1 MSLALIP
8 LRTGKKM
15 TIKIFKKVLDAQAV
29 ATLRALLDNPA
40 TPWEDGKTTAHGAAR
55 AAKNNQQLTK
65 PSDALKQVTQKIT
78 SMVMSSHR
86 VESYAMPVRMTA
98 PFINKHGAGHS
109 YGKHVD
115 RGYRILKPSN
125 TRIRTDLSATLALSK
140 QDEYEG
146 GNLIIYDNDSRIKVK
161 LDAGDIVLY
170 PSNFIHEV
178 QEVSAGVR
186 ICACFWIQ
194 SMIRDTDRR
203 TIISDMAE
211 LINKLATDGCAE
223 ASVLASKVQQN
234 LIRQWAET

>member
-1 MSLALIP
+1 
-8 LRTGKKM
+8 M
-15 TIKIFKKVLDAQAV
+15 TIKIIKGIINPETVDALRQVLDSP
-29 ATLRALLDNPA
+29 D
-40 TPWEDGKTTAHGAAR
+40 TPWEDGKDTAHGAAKD
-55 AAKNNQQLTK
+55 AKNNQQLTK
-65 PSDALKQVTQKIT
+65 PSATLKKVSAQIVNTVLT
-78 SMVMSSHR
+78 SNR
-86 VESYAMPVRMTA
+86 VETYAMPVKTTQ
-98 PFINKHGAGHS
+98 PFINKHVEGNS

-115 RGYRILKPSN
+115 RGYRILRPSN

-170 PSNFIHEV
+170 PANFIHEV
-178 QEVSAGVR
+178 QEVTRGVR

-203 TIISDMAE
+203 TIVSDMAE
-211 LINKLATDGCAE
+211 LINKLAADGSTE

-234 LIRQWAET
+234 LVRQWAET